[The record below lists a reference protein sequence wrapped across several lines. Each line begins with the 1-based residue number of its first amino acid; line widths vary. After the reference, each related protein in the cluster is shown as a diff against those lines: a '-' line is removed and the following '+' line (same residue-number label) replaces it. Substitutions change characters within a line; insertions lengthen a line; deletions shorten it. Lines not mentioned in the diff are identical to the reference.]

1 MCFFL
6 KKSSIFVLTRKISMK
21 ITLNKKYLFLIY
33 AICVIFMINGHSSI
47 YGYNEA
53 NNHNEKS
60 YRGSPFKQKISCQD
74 SIKDKI
80 LILSSY
86 NISITRVNNF
96 INDFQNQVII
106 NGAKYDVIVSDMS
119 RDNLKGNQ
127 SLRYK
132 IITKL
137 MLNMRDG
144 KLKAVVLIGQE
155 AWSSFNFLYRVAP
168 NLQGF
173 KVPVF
178 PVLASNVG
186 VDMSYF
192 TSKKNNYY
200 IPQSINYVDSL
211 KNKGFPLGGELF
223 SYDLDKNIEIIRKIC
238 PETKTIA
245 FMSDNTYGGVSMLAY
260 VSKEMKKYK
269 DLNFIS
275 LDIRQFSDKAA
286 VADTLKKLD
295 DSTALL
301 LGCWRMDRLGN
312 YLSGDVL
319 SNLIKENT
327 KAPVFTLSG
336 NGMSN
341 LLAIGGYYSDYTIKA
356 DYIYNQICMYKYNV
370 DIDPKIIGMHYH
382 FNGDKLDKLGFKKY
396 DLPHGSIVETPNE
409 HKIESYK
416 NMIQKMIISF
426 IILLIFMMVII
437 ITYLKNLKLKKS
449 ILEENKKLAAQT
461 QRAKDSERM
470 KTAFLANMSHEI
482 RTPLNSIVGFA
493 TILSDD
499 EINSSASLLPE
510 ERKNFGKIIKS
521 NSLSL
526 LRIINDILDTSR
538 METGKTQFD
547 IKDYDVV
554 AICKDAFLT
563 VFHDYNNPDI
573 KTIFTHNVNEYLLKT
588 DKTRLIQLI
597 INLLSNAK
605 KFTEQGSITFSVDIL
620 EDKNI
625 AKLSVTDTG
634 IGIAKDKQKIIF
646 GRFERIDE
654 NKEGYGL
661 GLVICDQIIKRL
673 GGKIYVDSN
682 YTNGAR
688 FIVEHPLK

>member
-1 MCFFL
+1 
-6 KKSSIFVLTRKISMK
+6 MK
-21 ITLNKKYLFLIY
+21 ITYIRKYFILIH
-33 AICVIFMINGHSSI
+33 AICLIFIFNGHI
-47 YGYNEA
+47 YGYDKVKND
-53 NNHNEKS
+53 NEKN
-60 YRGSPFKQKISCQD
+60 YVGNPLKQKISCQD
-74 SIKDKI
+74 SLKDKI

-86 NISITRVNNF
+86 NIGITRVNNF
-96 INDFQNQVII
+96 INDFQNQVFL
-106 NGAKYDVIVSDMS
+106 NGSKYDVIVSDMS

-127 SLRYK
+127 SLHYK
-132 IITKL
+132 IITKII
-137 MLNMRDG
+137 LNKKEG

-155 AWSSFNFLYRVAP
+155 AWSSFNYLYNYAP
-168 NLQGF
+168 NLQDF
-173 KVPVF
+173 DIPVF
-178 PVLASNVG
+178 PVLASNIG
-186 VDMSYF
+186 VDISYF
-192 TSKKNNYY
+192 TCKKNKEYV
-200 IPQSINYVDSL
+200 PESINYVDSL
-211 KNKGFPLGGELF
+211 CKKGLALGGELF
-223 SYDLDKNIEIIRKIC
+223 TYDLDKNIEVIKKIY
-238 PETKTIA
+238 PGTKSVA

-260 VSKEMKKYK
+260 VSKEMKKHE

-275 LDIRQFSDKAA
+275 LDIRKFSDKAA

-295 DSTALL
+295 DNTVII

-319 SNLIKENT
+319 SKLIKENT
-327 KAPVFTLSG
+327 KLPVFTLSG

-341 LLAIGGYYSDYTIKA
+341 LLAIGGYFSDYNIKA
-356 DYIYNQICMYKYNV
+356 DYIYNQIDMYQHHYRK
-370 DIDPKIIGMHYH
+370 IEPKILGMHYH

-396 DLPHGSIVETPNE
+396 DLPYGSIVESSNE
-409 HKIESYK
+409 HKIASYK
-416 NMIQKMIISF
+416 HIIRKMIISF

-499 EINSSASLLPE
+499 EINTSASLLPE

-538 METGKTQFD
+538 METGKTKFD
-547 IKDYDVV
+547 IKSYDVV
-554 AICKDAFLT
+554 AICKDVFLT

-573 KTIFTHNVNEYLLKT
+573 KTIFTHNLNEYRLKT

-597 INLLSNAK
+597 INLLNNAK
-605 KFTEQGSITFSVDIL
+605 KFTEEGTITLSLDIF
-620 EDKNI
+620 EDKNMVQI
-625 AKLSVTDTG
+625 SVTDTG

-661 GLVICDQIIKRL
+661 GLVICDQIIQRL
-673 GGKIYVDSN
+673 GGKIYVDSD
-682 YTNGAR
+682 YTDGAR